1 MPPAMRSSWDKCEEA
16 GWGVMGCYLPA
27 ETVVGKTYAIYGYGC
42 KVLFFNEGDG
52 TDLCAKFIN
61 LDLIPIS

>member
-1 MPPAMRSSWDKCEEA
+1 
-16 GWGVMGCYLPA
+16 MGCYLPA

-52 TDLCAKFIN
+52 TDLRAKFIN